1 MKKIEALIRTSKF
14 DEIHNCLSGLGVK
27 FLTFFEVKG
36 MGLQHAKTQQYR
48 GVAYEPAYIPRTKLE
63 IVVQDDLVDAV
74 TDCIL
79 REGRTG
85 EVGDGKIFVYD
96 IEKAF
101 RIRNNDI
108 GEDAL

>member
-14 DEIHNCLSGLGVK
+14 DEIHSCLSGLGVK

-48 GVAYEPAYIPRTKLE
+48 GVAYEPTFIPRTKLE
-63 IVVQDDLVDAV
+63 IVVPDDLAEAV
-74 TDCIL
+74 TQCIL
-79 REGRTG
+79 KEGRTG
-85 EVGDGKIFVYD
+85 DVGDGKIFIYD
-96 IEKAF
+96 VEKAF
-101 RIRNNDI
+101 RIRNEDT

>member
-14 DEIHNCLSGLGVK
+14 DEIHACLSGLGVK

-48 GVAYEPAYIPRTKLE
+48 GVAYEPTFIPRTKLE
-63 IVVQDDLVDAV
+63 IVISDDLEEAV
-74 TDCIL
+74 IACIL

-85 EVGDGKIFVYD
+85 QVGDGKIFVYD
-96 IEKAF
+96 VEKSF
-101 RIRNNDI
+101 RIRNEDI
-108 GEDAL
+108 GEEAL

>member
-14 DEIHNCLSGLGVK
+14 DEIHTCLSGLGVN

-48 GVAYEPAYIPRTKLE
+48 GVAYEPTFIPRTKLE
-63 IVVQDDLVDAV
+63 IVVPDDLEEAV
-74 TDCIL
+74 ISCIL

-85 EVGDGKIFVYD
+85 QVGDGKIFVYD
-96 IEKAF
+96 VEKAY
-101 RIRNNDI
+101 RIRNEDI
-108 GEDAL
+108 GEEAL